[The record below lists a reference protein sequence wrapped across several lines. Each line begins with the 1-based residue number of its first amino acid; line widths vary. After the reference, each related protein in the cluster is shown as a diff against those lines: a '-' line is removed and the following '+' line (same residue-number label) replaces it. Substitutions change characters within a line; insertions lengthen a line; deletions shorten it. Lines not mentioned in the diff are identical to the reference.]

1 MRFYET
7 KKCVLL
13 FMDAME
19 HNEIAKTKQ
28 RK

>member
-13 FMDAME
+13 FIDAME
-19 HNEIAKTKQ
+19 HNEIAMKRQ